1 MEKQTIGWMFMLSG
15 KNGIV
20 RVKVNFD
27 DRFKDD
33 KFYCDNEKITIVSDG
48 VILNKSELFAKYK
61 VTTLEDLLFLLL
73 KNRHKAQ
80 RKAKFYI
87 NKCRSASCMQGEL
100 KQASA

>member
-1 MEKQTIGWMFMLSG
+1 MSCFDFKDFIKIYRDGKADDSWMFMLSG

-73 KNRHKAQ
+73 KKR
-80 RKAKFYI
+80 
-87 NKCRSASCMQGEL
+87 
-100 KQASA
+100 

>member
-73 KNRHKAQ
+73 KK
-80 RKAKFYI
+80 
-87 NKCRSASCMQGEL
+87 E
-100 KQASA
+100 

>member
-33 KFYCDNEKITIVSDG
+33 KFYCDNVKYMTKI
-48 VILNKSELFAKYK
+48 
-61 VTTLEDLLFLLL
+61 
-73 KNRHKAQ
+73 
-80 RKAKFYI
+80 
-87 NKCRSASCMQGEL
+87 
-100 KQASA
+100 

>member
-48 VILNKSELFAKYK
+48 VILNK
-61 VTTLEDLLFLLL
+61 
-73 KNRHKAQ
+73 
-80 RKAKFYI
+80 
-87 NKCRSASCMQGEL
+87 
-100 KQASA
+100 

>member
-61 VTTLEDLLFLLL
+61 VTTCLLYTSPSP
-73 KNRHKAQ
+73 RDAHES
-80 RKAKFYI
+80 RMPS
-87 NKCRSASCMQGEL
+87 SA
-100 KQASA
+100 

>member
-1 MEKQTIGWMFMLSG
+1 MSCFNFKDFIKIYRDG
-15 KNGIV
+15 KADDRLDVYVVGKKWNCPGEG
-20 RVKVNFD
+20 KFD

-73 KNRHKAQ
+73 KKMNLL
-80 RKAKFYI
+80 F
-87 NKCRSASCMQGEL
+87 
-100 KQASA
+100 

>member
-73 KNRHKAQ
+73 KT
-80 RKAKFYI
+80 I
-87 NKCRSASCMQGEL
+87 NIVANIITIKHTIIIFILPEL
-100 KQASA
+100 YN

>member
-73 KNRHKAQ
+73 KKDFIVIKKLECLLFGDIR
-80 RKAKFYI
+80 RVIVLLFI
-87 NKCRSASCMQGEL
+87 M
-100 KQASA
+100 